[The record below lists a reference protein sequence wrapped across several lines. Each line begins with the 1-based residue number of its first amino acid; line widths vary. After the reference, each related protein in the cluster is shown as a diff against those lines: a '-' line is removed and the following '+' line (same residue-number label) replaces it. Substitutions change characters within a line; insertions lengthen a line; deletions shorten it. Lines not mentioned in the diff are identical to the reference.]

1 MAFKQ
6 WHRSTTVLIEKC
18 IGKEEANDF
27 SSISYYSHVFGSDNG
42 EYYNQQVYLN
52 GIKSKIVCL
61 KSIIEQVQLFYKDT
75 TEVSKIDNIAILEN
89 IFSKFHSVARQL
101 LRRYSD
107 RDTLTINDEY
117 DVQDL

>member
-27 SSISYYSHVFGSDNG
+27 SSISYYSHVFGSDND

-52 GIKSKIVCL
+52 GIKSKIACL

-75 TEVSKIDNIAILEN
+75 TEVSK
-89 IFSKFHSVARQL
+89 K
-101 LRRYSD
+101 
-107 RDTLTINDEY
+107 
-117 DVQDL
+117 